1 MALESVSFLAFDT
14 RLGCLDPNLA
24 TDSDQVALIDAVSDI
39 FQTSAK
45 LEHTIPFW
53 KLWPKGSPNY
63 RKFSNAYDV
72 YMRTAKKYINESLER
87 SIRLQVKLLST
98 FYLPLDLKNQY
109 HNRNC
114 WSYFR

>member
-1 MALESVSFLAFDT
+1 MSFLAFDT

-24 TDSDQVALIDAVSDI
+24 DESDQIALIDAVSDI

-53 KLWPKGSPNY
+53 KLWPKVSPNY

-87 SIRLQVKLLST
+87 SIRLQVKLQDIKLC
-98 FYLPLDLKNQY
+98 FYSIHLLKNQFHY
-109 HNRNC
+109 INH
-114 WSYFR
+114 